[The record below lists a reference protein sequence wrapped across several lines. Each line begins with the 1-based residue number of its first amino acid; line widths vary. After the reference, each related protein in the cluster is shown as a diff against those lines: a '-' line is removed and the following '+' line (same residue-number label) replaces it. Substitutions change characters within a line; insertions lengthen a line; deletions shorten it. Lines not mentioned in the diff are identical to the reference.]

1 MGEEIRGWD
10 LYGRIYIKLKP
21 QVYNP
26 KFNIVTFSEKIED
39 NDEEPEE
46 NADIYKTV
54 SHNGKYILSY
64 NKDIEVSEKETIKE
78 IPLVINSIVSVG
90 QSLYHLMKNGTVE
103 KYG

>member
-1 MGEEIRGWD
+1 MLSRYLFSRLRPIESNLGEEIRGWD
-10 LYGRIYIKLKP
+10 LHGRIYIKLKP

-46 NADIYKTV
+46 NTDIYKTV

-64 NKDIEVSEKETIKE
+64 NKDIEVSEKETFKE

-90 QSLYHLMKNGTVE
+90 
-103 KYG
+103 

>member
-1 MGEEIRGWD
+1 MGEEIRGGD
-10 LYGRIYIKLKP
+10 LHGRIYIKLNS

-64 NKDIEVSEKETIKE
+64 NKDTEISEKETVKE

-90 QSLYHLMKNGTVE
+90 
-103 KYG
+103 